1 MTYEQIQ
8 PWLPWIRTICAC
20 CCCYYVIKDSRK
32 NEVPYRNFWIIFS
45 FVCFPLTGAYIYYK
59 GYIKRKGQVSELTN
73 RQLEMEMKQ
82 REMQTKLRIERNAWE
97 EARKKEWKLNSEAQ
111 AKLEKEIEAER
122 KKRAAAHK
130 KRMKE
135 LAEERELQQEAAA
148 KALHLK

>member
-1 MTYEQIQ
+1 MTYEHIQ

-20 CCCYYVIKDSRK
+20 LACYYVYKDSKK
-32 NEVPYRNFWIIFS
+32 NNVPYRNLWIIFS
-45 FVCFPLTGAYIYYK
+45 FVCFPLAWVYVYYK
-59 GYIKRKGQVSELTN
+59 GYIKRKGDVSNLGN

-82 REMQTKLRIERNAWE
+82 REMQAKLRQERNSWE
-97 EARKKEWKLNSEAQ
+97 EARRKEQKLNSEAQ

-122 KKRAAAHK
+122 KKRAEAHK